1 MDVSSLKKGVSAG
14 TITIEQVLELLL
26 QQIEVNRRLTA
37 RVEMLETRLARYE
50 PPPPK
55 DVSGSGTPTD
65 YSVAADEQRR
75 RGRRKKQKSARR
87 GRRPTEDKLAEATR
101 FEDVFPA
108 QAKPRECV
116 LARTRVAWRI
126 IDGRAVRVAYR
137 VHRREHRSD
146 APAVPGLL
154 PRGEYG
160 LEIVVLVA
168 YLVYVVR
175 VSLDQACALLQ
186 FFCGLPIEKSQADT
200 LLNQLARHWQAD
212 FDALCELVALAAVV
226 YLDETSWKINA
237 EGCSLW
243 ALQSPLH
250 TVLKFGCR
258 KDDATLDQLLP
269 PDVFAGVAVSDD
281 AAVYRGR
288 FAQAQKC
295 WAHLLRKAIQL
306 TLLYPEKRHYQTFL
320 DDLLTV
326 YREAKR
332 AQQDGRLS
340 AAGRERQIERLENR
354 IWDVAAPHQ
363 KIWESPST
371 PDERDFA
378 NLVQEL
384 FRLATT
390 NELFTFVRH
399 PDVDPTNNV
408 SERELRGPALC
419 RKTGRTNKTPQGAH
433 RQSVITSVL
442 RSLQKHLPD
451 FTLSQVVT
459 EVLSW
464 PKRGLSLFRQQLA
477 QAKTLLA
484 QPPPKL
490 ARCG

>member
-37 RVEMLETRLARYE
+37 RVEMLEARLARYE

-75 RGRRKKQKSARR
+75 RGRRKKQKSVRR
-87 GRRPTEDKLAEATR
+87 GRLPTEDKLAEATR

-137 VHRREHRSD
+137 VHRRTHRSD

-168 YLVYVVR
+168 FLVYVVR

-200 LLNQLARHWQAD
+200 LLNQLARHWQQD
-212 FDALCELVALAAVV
+212 FDALCELVTLAAVV
-226 YLDETSWKINA
+226 YLDETSWKIDT
-237 EGCSLW
+237 ESCSLW
-243 ALQSPLH
+243 ALQSPRH

-269 PDVFAGVAVSDD
+269 PDVFAGIAVSDD

-326 YREAKR
+326 YREAKS

-340 AAGRERQIERLENR
+340 AAGRERQVARLETR

-363 KIWESPST
+363 QIWESPRT

-384 FRLATT
+384 FRLVAT

-399 PDVDPTNNV
+399 PEVEPTNNV

-433 RQSVITSVL
+433 RQSVISSVL
-442 RSLQKHLPD
+442 RSLQKHLPA
-451 FTLSQVVT
+451 FTLSDVVT
-459 EVLSW
+459 EVLTW
-464 PKRGLSLFRQQLA
+464 RKRGLNLFRHQLA

-484 QPPPKL
+484 QPPPTL
-490 ARCG
+490 TPCG

>member
-1 MDVSSLKKGVSAG
+1 MDASSLKKGVAAG

-37 RVEMLETRLARYE
+37 RVEMLEARLARYE

-55 DVSGSGTPTD
+55 DVGGAGTPTD
-65 YSVAADEQRR
+65 YSLAADEQRR

-87 GRRPTEDKLAEATR
+87 GRLPTENKLAEATQ

-160 LEIVVLVA
+160 LEIVVLAA

-175 VSLDQACALLQ
+175 VSLDQTCVLLQ
-186 FFCGLPIEKSQADT
+186 FFCGLPIEKSQVNT
-200 LLNQLARHWQAD
+200 LLDQLAGHWQPD
-212 FDALCELVALAAVV
+212 YDALGELVARAEVV
-226 YLDETSWKINA
+226 YLDETSWKINSA
-237 EGCSLW
+237 GCSLW
-243 ALQSPLH
+243 ALQSPQH

-269 PDVFAGVAVSDD
+269 PDVFSGIAVSDD

-288 FAQAQKC
+288 FRQAQKC
-295 WAHLLRKAIQL
+295 WAHLLRKGFQL
-306 TLLYPEKRHYQTFL
+306 ALLYPEKRHYQTFA
-320 DDLLTV
+320 DDLRTV
-326 YREAKR
+326 YRGAKR
-332 AQQDGRLS
+332 AQQDQRMS
-340 AAGRERQIERLENR
+340 AAGREREVVRLENR
-354 IWDVAAPHQ
+354 IWEVAAPHQ
-363 KIWESPST
+363 KTWESPST
-371 PDERDFA
+371 PDERDFS
-378 NLVQEL
+378 NLVQEI
-384 FRLATT
+384 FRLVEDD
-390 NELFTFVRH
+390 ELFTFVRH
-399 PDVDPTNNV
+399 PEVEPTNNV

-419 RKTGRTNKTPQGAH
+419 RKTGRTNKTSRGAH

-442 RSLQKHLPD
+442 RSLQKHLPE
-451 FTLSQVVT
+451 FTLRSVVT
-459 EVLSW
+459 EVLTW
-464 PKRGLSLFRQQLA
+464 PHRGLSLFRQQLA
-477 QAKTLLA
+477 KVKSLLA
-484 QPPPKL
+484 QPPPQL

>member
-1 MDVSSLKKGVSAG
+1 MDVSSLKKGVASG

-37 RVEMLETRLARYE
+37 RVEMLEARLARYE

-87 GRRPTEDKLAEATR
+87 GRLPTEDKLAEATR

-168 YLVYVVR
+168 FLVYVVR
-175 VSLDQACALLQ
+175 VSLDQACGLLQ
-186 FFCGLPIEKSQADT
+186 FFCGLPIEKSQADA

-258 KDDATLDQLLP
+258 KDDATLDTLLP
-269 PDVFAGVAVSDD
+269 PDVFAGIAVSDD

-326 YREAKR
+326 YREAKS

-340 AAGRERQIERLENR
+340 AAGRERQVERLETR

-384 FRLATT
+384 FRLVAVG
-390 NELFTFVRH
+390 ELFTFVRH
-399 PDVDPTNNV
+399 PQVEPTNNV

-419 RKTGRTNKTPQGAH
+419 RKAGRTNKTPRGAH
-433 RQSVITSVL
+433 RQSVISSVL
-442 RSLQKHLPD
+442 RSLQKHLPA
-451 FTLSQVVT
+451 FTLSDVVT

-464 PKRGLSLFRQQLA
+464 PKRGRSLFRQQLA

-484 QPPPKL
+484 QPPPTL
-490 ARCG
+490 APCG

>member
-1 MDVSSLKKGVSAG
+1 MDVSSLKKGVAAG
-14 TITIEQVLELLL
+14 SITIEVVLELLV

-37 RVEMLETRLARYE
+37 RVEMLEARLARYE

-55 DVSGSGTPTD
+55 DVSGSGTPAD

-87 GRRPTEDKLAEATR
+87 GRLPTEDKLAEATR
-101 FEDVFPA
+101 FEDLFPA
-108 QAKPRECV
+108 QAKRNECV

-146 APAVPGLL
+146 APTVPGLL

-168 YLVYVVR
+168 FLVYVVR
-175 VSLDQACALLQ
+175 VSLDQACGLLR
-186 FFCGLPIEKSQADT
+186 FFCGLPIEKSQADA

-212 FDALCELVALAAVV
+212 FDALSELIALAAVV

-258 KDDATLDQLLP
+258 KDDATLDKLLP
-269 PDVFAGVAVSDD
+269 PDVFAGIAVSDD

-320 DDLLTV
+320 DDLLAV

-340 AAGRERQIERLENR
+340 AAGRERQVERLETR

-384 FRLATT
+384 FRLVAVG
-390 NELFTFVRH
+390 ELFTFVRH
-399 PDVDPTNNV
+399 PEVEPTNNV

-419 RKTGRTNKTPQGAH
+419 RKTGRTNKTPRGAH
-433 RQSVITSVL
+433 RQSVISSVL
-442 RSLQKHLPD
+442 RSLQKHLPA
-451 FTLSQVVT
+451 FTLHDVVI
-459 EVLSW
+459 EVLAW
-464 PKRGLSLFRQQLA
+464 PKRGLSLFRHQLA
-477 QAKTLLA
+477 QAKSLLA

>member
-1 MDVSSLKKGVSAG
+1 MDVSSLKKGVAAG
-14 TITIEQVLELLL
+14 SITIERVLELLL

-37 RVEMLETRLARYE
+37 RVELLEARLARYE

-55 DVSGSGTPTD
+55 DVGGSGTPTD
-65 YSVAADEQRR
+65 YSLAAEEQRR

-87 GRRPTEDKLAEATR
+87 GRLPTEDKLAEATR

-116 LARTRVAWRI
+116 LSRTRVAWRI

-168 YLVYVVR
+168 FLVYVVR

-186 FFCGLPIEKSQADT
+186 FFCGLPIEKSQADA
-200 LLNQLARHWQAD
+200 LLNQLAGHWQAD
-212 FDALCELVALAAVV
+212 FDALCELIALAAVV

-237 EGCSLW
+237 AGCSLW

-258 KDDATLDQLLP
+258 KDDATLDTLLP
-269 PDVFAGVAVSDD
+269 PDVFAGIAVSDD

-320 DDLLTV
+320 DDLLMV

-340 AAGRERQIERLENR
+340 AAGRERQAERLENR
-354 IWDVAAPHQ
+354 IWDVAVPHQ
-363 KIWESPST
+363 KIWESPRT

-384 FRLATT
+384 FRLVADG
-390 NELFTFVRH
+390 ELFTFVRH
-399 PDVDPTNNV
+399 PEVEPTNNV

-419 RKTGRTNKTPQGAH
+419 RKTGRTNKTPRGAH
-433 RQSVITSVL
+433 RQSVISSVL
-442 RSLQKHLPD
+442 RSLQKYLPA
-451 FTLSQVVT
+451 FTLKDVVT

-464 PKRGLSLFRQQLA
+464 PKRGLSLFRRQLA
-477 QAKTLLA
+477 QTKSLLA

>member
-37 RVEMLETRLARYE
+37 RVEMLEARLARYE

-87 GRRPTEDKLAEATR
+87 GRLPTEDKLAEATR

-108 QAKPRECV
+108 QTKPRECV

-168 YLVYVVR
+168 FLVYVVR
-175 VSLDQACALLQ
+175 VSLDQACGLLQ
-186 FFCGLPIEKSQADT
+186 FFCGLPIEKSQADA

-226 YLDETSWKINA
+226 YLDETSWKVNA

-269 PDVFAGVAVSDD
+269 PDVFAGIAVSDD

-306 TLLYPEKRHYQTFL
+306 TLLYPEKQHYQTFL

-326 YREAKR
+326 YRDAKR

-384 FRLATT
+384 FRLVAVG
-390 NELFTFVRH
+390 ELFTFVRH
-399 PDVDPTNNV
+399 PQVEPTNNV

-419 RKTGRTNKTPQGAH
+419 RKAGRTNKTPRGAH
-433 RQSVITSVL
+433 RQSVISSVL
-442 RSLQKHLPD
+442 RSLQKHLPA
-451 FTLSQVVT
+451 FTLSDVVT

-464 PKRGLSLFRQQLA
+464 PKRGRSLFRQQLA

-484 QPPPKL
+484 QPPPTL
-490 ARCG
+490 APCG

>member
-1 MDVSSLKKGVSAG
+1 MGRELSRITASRQMNSGGVGGGRNRSPLGAG
-14 TITIEQVLELLL
+14 GCRPRTSW
-26 QQIEVNRRLTA
+26 
-37 RVEMLETRLARYE
+37 
-50 PPPPK
+50 P
-55 DVSGSGTPTD
+55 
-65 YSVAADEQRR
+65 RR
-75 RGRRKKQKSARR
+75 RDSRTFFP
-87 GRRPTEDKLAEATR
+87 RRPN
-101 FEDVFPA
+101 PA
-108 QAKPRECV
+108 SACWHGH
-116 LARTRVAWRI
+116 AWR
-126 IDGRAVRVAYR
+126 
-137 VHRREHRSD
+137 
-146 APAVPGLL
+146 GLL
-154 PRGEYG
+154 GVRRAG
-160 LEIVVLVA
+160 VA
-168 YLVYVVR
+168 R
-175 VSLDQACALLQ
+175 PSLHAVAILLWT
-186 FFCGLPIEKSQADT
+186 AD
-200 LLNQLARHWQAD
+200 R
-212 FDALCELVALAAVV
+212 EVA
-226 YLDETSWKINA
+226 
-237 EGCSLW
+237 G
-243 ALQSPLH
+243 
-250 TVLKFGCR
+250 
-258 KDDATLDQLLP
+258 QLLP
-269 PDVFAGVAVSDD
+269 PDVFTGIAVSDD
-281 AAVYRGR
+281 AAVSRGR

-326 YREAKR
+326 YRDAKR

-384 FRLATT
+384 FRLVTT

-419 RKTGRTNKTPQGAH
+419 RKTGRTNKTQQGAH

>member
-1 MDVSSLKKGVSAG
+1 MEA
-14 TITIEQVLELLL
+14 
-26 QQIEVNRRLTA
+26 NRRLTA
-37 RVEMLETRLARYE
+37 RVEMLEARLARYE

-55 DVSGSGTPTD
+55 DVNGSGTPTD

-75 RGRRKKQKSARR
+75 RGRRKKQKSERR
-87 GRRPTEDKLAEATR
+87 GRLPTEDKLAEATR

-108 QAKPRECV
+108 KAKRNECV

-126 IDGRAVRVAYR
+126 VDGRALRVAYR
-137 VHRREHRSD
+137 VHQREHRSD

-160 LEIVVLVA
+160 LEIVVLIA

-175 VSLDQACALLQ
+175 VSLDQACALLR
-186 FFCGLPIEKSQADT
+186 FFCGLPIEKSQADA
-200 LLNQLARHWQAD
+200 LLNQLARHWQSD
-212 FDALCELVALAAVV
+212 FDALCELIALAAVV
-226 YLDETSWKINA
+226 YLDETSWKINTDN
-237 EGCSLW
+237 CSLW

-269 PDVFAGVAVSDD
+269 PDVFAGIAVSDD

-288 FAQAQKC
+288 FTQAQKC
-295 WAHLLRKAIQL
+295 WAHLLRKAIQF
-306 TLLYPEKRHYQTFL
+306 TLLYPEKRRYQTFL

-326 YREAKR
+326 YREAKS

-340 AAGRERQIERLENR
+340 DAGRQRAVERLETR
-354 IWDVAAPHQ
+354 LWDVAAPHQ

-384 FRLATT
+384 FRLVATS
-390 NELFTFVRH
+390 ELFTFVRH
-399 PDVDPTNNV
+399 PAVEPTNNV

-442 RSLQKHLPD
+442 RSLQKHLPT
-451 FTLSQVVT
+451 FTLSDVVS

-464 PKRGLSLFRQQLA
+464 PQRGLSLFREQLLRA
-477 QAKTLLA
+477 RASL
-484 QPPPKL
+484 QP
-490 ARCG
+490 ADTG